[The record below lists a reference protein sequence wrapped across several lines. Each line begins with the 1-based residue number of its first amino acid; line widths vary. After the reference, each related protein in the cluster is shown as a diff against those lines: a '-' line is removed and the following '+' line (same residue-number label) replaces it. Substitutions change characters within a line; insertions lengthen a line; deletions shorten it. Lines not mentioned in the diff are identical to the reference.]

1 MSTSDQTFAYCTS
14 CGSQISESWKFCRK
28 CGDRAATLPPAPIYK
43 STTVPT
49 PKTAP
54 TSTSKSTSSSGK
66 IDRSIAFQC
75 SLRWAIVSGLAVWL
89 ILGLFIPIKAT
100 VQSRIGTNFS
110 TSKIVT
116 KEVNCS
122 NVFGMATNSSEWRAV
137 TVTESDECAKVA
149 RFTFFLDGGISALIW
164 GAVVLVILYL
174 INRNRIV
181 KSKSLWL
188 PYMNESIF

>member
-1 MSTSDQTFAYCTS
+1 MSTSDQTFVYCTS
-14 CGSQISESWKFCRK
+14 CGTQISESWKFCRK
-28 CGDRAATLPPAPIYK
+28 CGNSAATLPPTPIYK

-49 PKTAP
+49 PKTTP
-54 TSTSKSTSSSGK
+54 TSTSKSTSTSGK
-66 IDRSIAFQC
+66 IDRRIAFQC

-89 ILGLFIPIKAT
+89 VWGLFTPIKAT
-100 VQSRIGTNFS
+100 VQSRIGTSFS

-137 TVTESDECAKVA
+137 TVTESEECARLAKL
-149 RFTFFLDGGISALIW
+149 TFFLDGGLIGLVW
-164 GAVVLVILYL
+164 GAVELGILYL

-181 KSKSLWL
+181 KTKSLWR
-188 PYMNESIF
+188 PYINESFF